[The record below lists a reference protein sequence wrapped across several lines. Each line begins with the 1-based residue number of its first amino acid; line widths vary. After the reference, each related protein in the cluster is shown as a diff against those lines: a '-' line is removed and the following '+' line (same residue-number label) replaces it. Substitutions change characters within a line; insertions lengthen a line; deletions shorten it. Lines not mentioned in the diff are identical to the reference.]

1 LVYDYK
7 SKEYLESAFC
17 LIRFSVSSIKTHQNH
32 CLFVNLFYLCNRKS
46 LEKVAEPYKKS
57 LEKRAQIKQK
67 SLEKRAQISLQLS
80 QTIKYQMFKRKIE
93 KYLKES

>member
-1 LVYDYK
+1 MAESYK
-7 SKEYLESAFC
+7 
-17 LIRFSVSSIKTHQNH
+17 
-32 CLFVNLFYLCNRKS
+32 KS
-46 LEKVAEPYKKS
+46 LKKRAQIKQKS

>member
-1 LVYDYK
+1 M
-7 SKEYLESAFC
+7 
-17 LIRFSVSSIKTHQNH
+17 
-32 CLFVNLFYLCNRKS
+32 
-46 LEKVAEPYKKS
+46 AELYKKS

-67 SLEKRAQISLQLS
+67 SLEKRAQISLQFS